1 MDGPSNC
8 RGTRIRIISSLQK
21 ESEWK
26 NHSGWVFFA
35 LNNEAKYE
43 AVLAKLKMSRKI
55 RADRV

>member
-1 MDGPSNC
+1 MEKSFRLG
-8 RGTRIRIISSLQK
+8 
-21 ESEWK
+21 
-26 NHSGWVFFA
+26 FFA